1 MIIRKLTKVYETMNV
16 FLTVSLKYIAFYLSK
31 VIGHQQS
38 EQGIIVSN
46 NAG

>member
-1 MIIRKLTKVYETMNV
+1 MNV
-16 FLTVSLKYIAFYLSK
+16 VLAISLKHIAFYLSK

-46 NAG
+46 NAS